1 MAEKVSH
8 YKTSSTIDAQ
18 AEVKLD
24 PIVQFCK
31 ESWEDWDNHWGSKF
45 SEFDSHY
52 DRWIGKPPQRNED
65 WQAQF
70 HKKLTWQAEKVL
82 VARFHSAL
90 FPISAPIATDA
101 TEVTDELQGILS
113 TSIVSHWFKIGKFSK
128 EFLSGMRSA
137 AIYGT
142 GVFEDDWYQRVE
154 KVYEKEEM
162 EIPDYRPMVDEQ
174 RQPLLD
180 EDGNV
185 MSQEIGKKKV
195 LREQAKNKV
204 VEDRYRVRKAN
215 IYAWRIHPNKKSDD
229 DDYPVMK
236 QEFVTYDTLVE
247 RQSELQ
253 RYGIEKFTNMDKIEK
268 DKTEVDKKSYD
279 RIQKDSGFVDK
290 KNSELELLHYWG
302 KYGENKARWITIVNR
317 KFLLQDIDNPNWHKK
332 SPLTHIVW
340 TEDERESYYGIGL
353 AKIGGV
359 AEDRANNNIN
369 IRIDERKKN
378 IKGGGWY
385 NALDKKI
392 KKSQLMKN
400 IPGLYKSCTD
410 VNNAVRPDIVIP
422 STPDDYKEEEVSVND
437 HREITGAT
445 SSLMPTE
452 SKKNLPDTLGA
463 TQLVLGQSVQRLRP
477 DLAMMEFM
485 GIRRIANRAFLATR
499 QFMSRTESIE
509 LIASEDQKR
518 QMNLVKIYQLTPE
531 KIMGQANFH
540 CTGLSESIDKAQ
552 NIDKLLKYAEV
563 TGKIPAMQNITNYQ
577 GIAKRVALWLGFENL
592 EDLILLNP
600 ANPLAPQP
608 QPQGVPGQM
617 PGMPGQGIPGQ
628 PQAGGGLPPEILQSI
643 AQQIGR

>member
-1 MAEKVSH
+1 MEKVSH
-8 YKTSSTIDAQ
+8 YKTSSTVDTQ

-52 DRWIGKPPQRNED
+52 DRWIGKPPQRDEE

-142 GVFEDDWYQRVE
+142 GMFEDDWYQRVE

-162 EIPDYRPMVDEQ
+162 EIPDYRPMVNEQ
-174 RQPLLD
+174 KQPILD
-180 EDGNV
+180 EDGNI
-185 MSQEIGKKKV
+185 MSQEIGKKKI

-204 VEDRYRVRKAN
+204 VEDRYRLRKAN

-253 RYGIEKFTNMDKIEK
+253 RYGIEKFSNMDKIEK
-268 DKTEVDKKSYD
+268 DKTEVDKESYD
-279 RIQKDSGFVDK
+279 RIKKDSGFTDK
-290 KNSELELLHYWG
+290 KNPELELLHYWG

-353 AKIGGV
+353 AKIGDA
-359 AEDRANNNIN
+359 AEDRANNNVN

-385 NALDKKI
+385 NAMDKKI

-437 HREITGAT
+437 HREMTGAT

-452 SKKNLPDTLGA
+452 SKKNLPNTLGA

-499 QFMSRTESIE
+499 QFMSQTESIE

-552 NIDKLLKYAEV
+552 NIDKLIKYAEV
-563 TGKIPAMQNITNYQ
+563 TGKIPAMQAITNYQ
-577 GIAKRVALWLGFENL
+577 GIGKRIALYLGFEEV
-592 EDLILLNP
+592 EDIVKVDP
-600 ANPLAPQP
+600 IDPLAPQP
-608 QPQGVPGQM
+608 QPQGVPGQ
-617 PGMPGQGIPGQ
+617 MPGQGIPGQ
-628 PQAGGGLPPEILQSI
+628 PQAGGGLPPEILQRI